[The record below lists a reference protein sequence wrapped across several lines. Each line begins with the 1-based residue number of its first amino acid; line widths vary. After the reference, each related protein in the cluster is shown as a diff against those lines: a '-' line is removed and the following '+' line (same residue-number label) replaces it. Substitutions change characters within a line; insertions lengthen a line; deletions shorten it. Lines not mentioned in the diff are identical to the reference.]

1 MFLVQINLW
10 SFYSVNSIQLQEFTP
25 VWICKSFSTGEDAV
39 AVNLKKKKT
48 HTKKRALLHS
58 SGERGKK
65 TPTTNMFSV
74 LVNLRVLQQVG
85 MCTSATVYMQTAFI
99 YVL

>member
-1 MFLVQINLW
+1 M
-10 SFYSVNSIQLQEFTP
+10 
-25 VWICKSFSTGEDAV
+25 
-39 AVNLKKKKT
+39 AVNLKKKNT
-48 HTKKRALLHS
+48 QKKRALLHS
-58 SGERGKK
+58 SGEIGKK